1 MGYVFG
7 AGEGPDAV
15 RRIAGEELDGA
26 ITHLRAVGGGPAGI
40 HEARKALKRVR
51 SALRLVRSG
60 MDAACYRR
68 EMDAVR
74 DAGRSLADARDAEVL
89 VQTLDGLV
97 EGAAGAVADQ
107 AFAGL
112 RALLVSE
119 RGSSEERALDAAAG
133 VVGIL
138 REVRARVDGWE
149 VDDDP
154 AVVADGLRRAHRRG
168 RDRMRGAEEH
178 ASDQA
183 LHEWRKRVKDLWHH
197 LTLVTPAWP
206 AVLEV
211 TATAAHELSNA
222 LGDDHDLALLWQVA
236 EERPGTFDAPADSQL
251 LGDLIARRRAALQ
264 ASAWPLGHRL
274 YAERPKAYGRR
285 ISSYLEVWHREAR

>member
-1 MGYVFG
+1 MDFR
-7 AGEGPDAV
+7 AGEGPGAV
-15 RRIAGEELDGA
+15 RRIAGEEIDGA
-26 ITHLRAVGGGPAGI
+26 ITQLRMVGGRPEGI

-60 MDAACYRR
+60 MDAVCYRQ
-68 EMDAVR
+68 EMDALR
-74 DAGRSLADARDAEVL
+74 DAGRSLADARDAQVL

-97 EGAAGAVADQ
+97 AGSAGAVSEQ

-119 RGSSEERALDAAAG
+119 RGSSEERALDAAAR
-133 VVGIL
+133 VVATL
-138 REVRARVDGWE
+138 REVRARVDDWD

-154 AVVADGLRRAHRRG
+154 AVVAGGLRRTHRRG
-168 RDRMRGAEEH
+168 RDRMRRAEEH
-178 ASDQA
+178 ASDEA

-197 LTLVTPAWP
+197 LMLVTPAWP

-211 TATAAHELSNA
+211 TAAAAHELSNA
-222 LGDDHDLALLWQVA
+222 LGDDHDLALLRQVA
-236 EERPGTFDAPADSQL
+236 EARPGAFDAPAESQL
-251 LGDLIARRRAALQ
+251 LDDLIARRRAALQ
-264 ASAWPLGHRL
+264 APAWPLGHRL

-285 ISSYLEVWHREAR
+285 ISSYLEVWHRESR